1 MQPTRDNLAVNSLPE
16 PAQTRNIRKVK
27 VNAQVTFIIYI
38 LETIANFSIFVI
50 WFFINKRNSTMT
62 MTLGIM
68 WFHVILPYTF
78 LMNTSHNKRL
88 VTDEGWWNT
97 IRNTLRLPDISDTSD
112 QNGTS
117 ISIIYDVKKHNNKR
131 HSDRA
136 LALRSGKSKNH
147 SAFESQ
153 KSSDEIYS
161 ISKSIELECE
171 TENEYLSSA
180 LNVYSVPSTSKN
192 SRMVTDQIEER
203 IVDAFMLRQS
213 IQRKEAYDSDED
225 CPKNPRKSQRIC
237 IGEKILKDMTKNI
250 HNEAVYVH
258 YLNQLSIFE
267 DGCRKKTKFCN
278 EFQVVHFNEVAPRK
292 INSIKNPK
300 KQSKVNQR
308 HMNEKGK
315 SHSVPSSTLR
325 DRMIH
330 IDLVQKSLDI
340 IEMRKSW
347 LDDFEQYCCDEDTYN
362 NFLNMLFDFEEN
374 LL

>member
-1 MQPTRDNLAVNSLPE
+1 
-16 PAQTRNIRKVK
+16 
-27 VNAQVTFIIYI
+27 
-38 LETIANFSIFVI
+38 
-50 WFFINKRNSTMT
+50 
-62 MTLGIM
+62 M

-97 IRNTLRLPDISDTSD
+97 IRNTLRLPDISD
-112 QNGTS
+112 QNRS
-117 ISIIYDVKKHNNKR
+117 NISIIYDVKKNNTKR
-131 HSDRA
+131 RSDRT

-192 SRMVTDQIEER
+192 SRMATDQLEER
-203 IVDAFMLRQS
+203 VVDAFMLRQS
-213 IQRKEAYDSDED
+213 IQRKEASDSDED
-225 CPKNPRKSQRIC
+225 CPKNPRKSQRVC
-237 IGEKILKDMTKNI
+237 IGEQILKDMIKNI
-250 HNEAVYVH
+250 HNEAVYIH

-267 DGCRKKTKFCN
+267 DGCRKKSKFCS

-292 INSIKNPK
+292 TNSIKNAK
-300 KQSKVNQR
+300 KQTKVTQR
-308 HMNEKGK
+308 HLDEKGK
-315 SHSVPSSTLR
+315 SHFVPSSTLR
-325 DRMIH
+325 DRMTH